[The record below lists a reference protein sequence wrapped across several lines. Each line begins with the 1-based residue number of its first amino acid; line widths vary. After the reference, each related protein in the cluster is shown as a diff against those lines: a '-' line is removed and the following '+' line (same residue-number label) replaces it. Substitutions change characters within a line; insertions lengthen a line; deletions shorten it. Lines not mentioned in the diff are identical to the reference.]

1 VGADQSNCW
10 TSPTASLPFEPRR
23 SPQPTRHR
31 ALELIVA
38 HPDGCTEAIHAA
50 ESIPADVLIELVRSG
65 LAVTRIERRDDE
77 DGVLEVTKLWIT
89 ESGMRVLAARM

>member
-1 VGADQSNCW
+1 
-10 TSPTASLPFEPRR
+10 
-23 SPQPTRHR
+23 
-31 ALELIVA
+31 
-38 HPDGCTEAIHAA
+38 
-50 ESIPADVLIELVRSG
+50 LIELVRSG